1 VNKLSKEKEKTRII
15 VRALITGGAASGGP
29 PIGPAVGPTGIN
41 IKDVVDAV
49 NEKTMLFKGL
59 TVPVR
64 IECDPETKQ
73 FEIFVETPSTASLLL
88 KELGVEK
95 GSVNSSEEK
104 SGDLTLDQVL
114 SVANAKK
121 DIFLAKNFKNAV
133 KSVLGTALSIG
144 ATVEGSD
151 PREIQKGID
160 AGDYDDKIQG
170 EM

>member
-1 VNKLSKEKEKTRII
+1 VSKKGTVTVK
-15 VRALITGGAASGGP
+15 ALVTGGSASGGP

-49 NEKTMLFKGL
+49 NEKTMIFKGL

-88 KELGVEK
+88 KELNAEK
-95 GSVNSSEEK
+95 GTAASGEQKTGNLSIEQVLNVVEAKKEIFLEK
-104 SGDLTLDQVL
+104 SY
-114 SVANAKK
+114 NA
-121 DIFLAKNFKNAV
+121 AV

-144 ATVEGSD
+144 ATVEGED
-151 PREIQKGID
+151 PRVIQKRID
-160 AGDYDDKIQG
+160 EGLYNDKIKG

>member
-1 VNKLSKEKEKTRII
+1 MSKTTKI
-15 VRALITGGAASGGP
+15 VVKALVTGGAASGGP

-88 KELGVEK
+88 KELGIEK
-95 GSVNSSEEK
+95 GSINSSEK
-104 SGDLTLDQVL
+104 KAGDLTLEQVIN
-114 SVANAKK
+114 VTNAKK
-121 DIFLAKNFKNAV
+121 DIFLSKTFKNAV
-133 KSVLGTALSIG
+133 KTVLGTALSVG
-144 ATVEGSD
+144 VTVEGND
-151 PREIQKGID
+151 PRVVQKKID
-160 AGDYDDKIQG
+160 NGDYDDVIKG
-170 EM
+170 EI

>member
-1 VNKLSKEKEKTRII
+1 MSEKGKVVVN
-15 VRALITGGAASGGP
+15 ALVTGGAASGGP

-49 NEKTMLFKGL
+49 NEQTMMFKGL

-88 KELGVEK
+88 KEVGVEK
-95 GSVNSSEEK
+95 GSSNPGEDK
-104 SGDLTLDQVL
+104 IGNLTIDQII

-121 DIFLAKNFKNAV
+121 DIFLDKTFKTCV
-133 KSVLGTALSIG
+133 KTVIGTALSVG
-144 ATVEGSD
+144 LTVDGVD
-151 PREIQKGID
+151 PRIVQERIDKGE
-160 AGDYDDKIQG
+160 YEDKIK
-170 EM
+170 EEL

>member
-1 VNKLSKEKEKTRII
+1 M
-15 VRALITGGAASGGP
+15 
-29 PIGPAVGPTGIN
+29 
-41 IKDVVDAV
+41 DAV

-95 GSVNSSEEK
+95 GSSNSSEEK
-104 SGDLTLDQVL
+104 IGDLTLEQVMN
-114 SVANAKK
+114 VANAKK
-121 DIFLAKNFKNAV
+121 DIFLDKTFKTAV
-133 KSVLGTALSIG
+133 KTVIGTVLSIG
-144 ATVEGSD
+144 ATIEGED
-151 PREIQKGID
+151 PRVIQKKID
-160 AGDYDDKIQG
+160 NGEYEDKIKG

>member
-1 VNKLSKEKEKTRII
+1 MSKTTKI
-15 VRALITGGAASGGP
+15 VVKALVTGGAASGGP

-88 KELGVEK
+88 KELGIEK

-104 SGDLTLDQVL
+104 SGDLTLEQVIT
-114 SVANAKK
+114 VTNAKK
-121 DIFLAKNFKNAV
+121 DIFLARNFKNAV
-133 KSVLGTALSIG
+133 KTVIGTALSIG
-144 ATVEGSD
+144 ATVEGSN
-151 PREIQKGID
+151 PRDIQKRID
-160 AGDYDDKIQG
+160 AGEYDDKIQG